1 MLPFDHA
8 LVKPDKLRRLNEAGA
23 VAFQP
28 AREGR
33 DLTGFRVL
41 VSRQVVEPKHHQ
53 RVAIGKDS
61 LVDRLPETGLV
72 HALENCHGMA
82 GDFLSNALE
91 AERGNVEQLERPSDT
106 LEKIVG

>member
-1 MLPFDHA
+1 MRQVPSRFSQRVRA
-8 LVKPDKLRRLNEAGA
+8 AIS
-23 VAFQP
+23 P
-28 AREGR
+28 ASACC
-33 DLTGFRVL
+33 
-41 VSRQVVEPKHHQ
+41 VSRQVVEPEHHQ
-53 RVAIGKDS
+53 RVAIGKDA

-82 GDFLSNALE
+82 GDFLSDALE